1 MIFTGFKRKT
11 NQIFIKNH
19 SDDFFK
25 KTAVNT
31 YHKIK
36 NILIF
41 VDDVSEVSVIKNEI
55 FQQLK
60 FNENEV
66 KIIVYQQ
73 NKTKSEIEC
82 PTISPKNF
90 GWYGKLKQEKFPFS
104 LTKKY
109 DLLINYSKVDHL
121 YLNLLL
127 LQMNISFKIGFSHF
141 DKRFYNLLV
150 NCDTT
155 DISIFTNEI
164 KKYLTILNKL

>member
-1 MIFTGFKRKT
+1 MIFKGFKRKT

-19 SDDFFK
+19 INDFLK
-25 KTAVNT
+25 NEAESTK
-31 YHKIK
+31 HKVK

-41 VDDVSEVSVIKNEI
+41 VDDVSEISAMKKEI
-55 FQQLK
+55 FQQFK
-60 FNENEV
+60 IEENQLT
-66 KIIVYQQ
+66 IVIYQQ
-73 NKTKSEIEC
+73 NKTKTEY

-109 DLLINYSKVDHL
+109 DLLINYSKIDHL

-127 LQMNISFKIGFSHF
+127 LQLNISFKIGFSHF
-141 DKRFYNLLV
+141 DKRFYDLLISCEV
-150 NCDTT
+150 T

>member
-19 SDDFFK
+19 INDFLK
-25 KTAVNT
+25 NEAESTK
-31 YHKIK
+31 HKVE

-41 VDDVSEVSVIKNEI
+41 VDDASEISSIKKEI
-55 FQQLK
+55 FQQFK
-60 FNENEV
+60 IEENQLTV
-66 KIIVYQQ
+66 VVYQQ
-73 NKTKSEIEC
+73 TKIKTEY

-109 DLLINYSKVDHL
+109 DLLINYSKVDNL

-127 LQMNISFKIGFSHF
+127 LQMKISFKIGFSHF
-141 DKRFYNLLV
+141 DKRFYNLLI
-150 NCDTT
+150 NCETT
-155 DISIFTNEI
+155 NISIFTNEI